1 MSIKYRYCTILSKLS
16 SMDAEAYS
24 KLGRPQYEMGDA
36 FIKEL
41 ELSKGDKVVDMGC
54 GTGDVTKLASDI
66 VGIDG
71 DVIGVDPDEPRIRF
85 AQEKYKDVPN
95 MKFTIGDSQAGFP
108 HHNEQY
114 YDYHI
119 STNAYHWLTDD
130 AKLAYL
136 HKAYECLKPGG
147 TLAILCSE
155 SGPNDGEHVFPKYLT
170 MEQHTQLFDELGLFT
185 DLVIHRRLY
194 STKFASFHEFKRWFA
209 SAVGR
214 DLDGMQPEFLNEVL
228 PKYLT
233 EDSDGSFTMQFPSF
247 VIKAR
252 K

>member
-1 MSIKYRYCTILSKLS
+1 
-16 SMDAEAYS
+16 MDAEAYS

-71 DVIGVDPDEPRIRF
+71 DVIGVDPDGERIRF
-85 AQEKYKDVPN
+85 AQEKYKHVSN
-95 MKFTIGDSQAGFP
+95 MKFTVGDSQARFP

-119 STNAYHWLTDD
+119 STNVYHCLTDD
-130 AKLAYL
+130 AKLLYL

-147 TLAILCSE
+147 KLAILCAE
-155 SGPNDGEHVFPKYLT
+155 SGLYDGEHVFPKYLT
-170 MEQHTQLFDELGLFT
+170 MEQHTQLFNELGLFT
-185 DLVIHRRLY
+185 DVVIHWRLY

-209 SAVGR
+209 SAACCN
-214 DLDGMQPEFLNEVL
+214 LDEMQQEFLNEVL

-233 EDSDGSFTMQFPSF
+233 DESDGSFTMQFPSF